1 MGSSRDWKLGSFD
14 TLVDPDDD
22 RRPHRILVDTDVDTD
37 DTIQFAGE
45 AVKVAFCLMALS
57 THNCLVRPNCLK
69 NDGSDHSRE
78 CSDIGNLYL
87 QDSNPYAEFNM
98 FSNPFAAYKVLHS
111 GVPFT
116 LIPLDAT
123 NTILV
128 RVSSWSLRGDKRLR
142 RH

>member
-1 MGSSRDWKLGSFD
+1 MGSSRDWKLGSFN

-37 DTIQFAGE
+37 DTIQFA
-45 AVKVAFCLMALS
+45 
-57 THNCLVRPNCLK
+57 VRPNCLK

-116 LIPLDAT
+116 LIPLDAA